1 MASASRLESFTSQ
14 NLSKSGFIKNFAT
27 GPDTSMDQRY
37 RLISENEAEKLTNK
51 ENNYGQF
58 TDREAND
65 NILRKSSKSHSVS
78 TVIPSHDIS
87 GGSDNIL
94 FRMDRNFAPQMKNDK
109 TIDIPSLTISQN
121 TE

>member
-1 MASASRLESFTSQ
+1 
-14 NLSKSGFIKNFAT
+14 
-27 GPDTSMDQRY
+27 MDQRY

-109 TIDIPSLTISQN
+109 TIDIPSLTIS
-121 TE
+121 